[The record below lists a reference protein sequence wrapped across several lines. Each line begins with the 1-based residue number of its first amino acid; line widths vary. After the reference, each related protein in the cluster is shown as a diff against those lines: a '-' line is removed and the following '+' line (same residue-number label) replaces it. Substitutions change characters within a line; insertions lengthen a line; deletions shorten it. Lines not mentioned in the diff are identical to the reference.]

1 MKEHSR
7 VLNIKHFVL
16 FNQSCRKIKESLLYK
31 FCLQVVCMYLYTAHI
46 TDSFMVVYNSFI
58 GRDWTS
64 ACKCTSGCHYQSIFD
79 LTHPPNPCMERQTTT
94 PRTAFPTLWQFVLI
108 GPCLTSQTTGSCGY
122 LRHPDKFSFI
132 CYAKRYQLSLFSGY
146 KNHITLIAGCL

>member
-1 MKEHSR
+1 MFCALIILKCTPKDR
-7 VLNIKHFVL
+7 VKNDSATFYGLGSKKLYEIKWNNINIPHIY
-16 FNQSCRKIKESLLYK
+16 IKVSWRFTILL
-31 FCLQVVCMYLYTAHI
+31 
-46 TDSFMVVYNSFI
+46 I
-58 GRDWTS
+58 GWDRTL
-64 ACKCTSGCHYQSIFD
+64 ACKGTSGCHYQSIFD